1 MHDIAIAASSF
12 EQGFKDT
19 FSMLL
24 DSRNDHWE
32 NTAIQNKLKECGDV
46 LATGPPKKWL
56 TGRVSG
62 GQMLPVFVPESH
74 SVKGSGPGNEVD
86 HQVQGLQGVVGNLR
100 S

>member
-24 DSRNDHWE
+24 DSRNDHGE

-46 LATGPPKKWL
+46 LAAGPPKSGSQGGFVVARCSQWL
-56 TGRVSG
+56 YLSRT
-62 GQMLPVFVPESH
+62 Q
-74 SVKGSGPGNEVD
+74 
-86 HQVQGLQGVVGNLR
+86 
-100 S
+100 